1 MCMHEMKL
9 SQYRLL
15 LHCYIPN
22 YLSSANL
29 YVVNIFGEGG
39 KDGHP
44 KIKILW
50 SVSVRNDRW
59 LAERLTLLGALI
71 YSVSSKVFVEHL
83 VVVGSYLI

>member
-44 KIKILW
+44 KIKILCR
-50 SVSVRNDRW
+50 SEMTGGW
-59 LAERLTLLGALI
+59 LSALRSSEHSFTLYQAKFLWNT
-71 YSVSSKVFVEHL
+71 
-83 VVVGSYLI
+83 